1 MLATLLALALALGPA
16 AHAGDFTR
24 TELGDMVALEMS
36 WEDRKD
42 RPRELTVL
50 LPAAQVAAAEDT
62 APRAPAAA
70 AAEAAARRVR
80 AHFPHRANATVEVR
94 AGRRGGMRYAVEAA
108 NAGLASAVLA
118 EVEAFGDRAFAEEL
132 EARGYREVEGDVLE
146 PDYAAAVEAA
156 APHLG
161 DLARSLGPRGDRRAY
176 TNQVLAF
183 VQAIPYEGTALS
195 ADSWRPPLAVLAGN
209 RGDCD
214 AKVTLF
220 LAIMRAAY
228 PEMDLAAVL
237 VPGHALAAVGIDIGE
252 KDAVVGKG
260 RRRLVVV
267 EAVGPDLSRVGW
279 VEGRSRRGLGSR
291 HRRVVRMP
299 GG

>member
-1 MLATLLALALALGPA
+1 MLATMLALALGPA

-24 TELGDMVALEMS
+24 TEVGDGVAIEMT

-42 RPRELTVL
+42 RERDLTLV
-50 LPAAQVAAAEDT
+50 LPADRVAAAEDT

-70 AAEAAARRVR
+70 AAEAAGRRVE
-80 AHFPHRANATVEVR
+80 AHFANREGVSVEVR
-94 AGRRGGMRYAVEAA
+94 TGRRGGMRYEVEAA
-108 NAGLASAVLA
+108 NRGLANVVLSQA
-118 EVEAFGDRAFAEEL
+118 QELGEVAFAQEL
-132 EARGYREVEGDVLE
+132 EARGYKMLEGDEMV

-156 APHLG
+156 APHLE
-161 DLARSLGPRGDRRAY
+161 DLATSLGPRRDRRAY

-183 VQAIPYEGTALS
+183 VQAIPYEGS
-195 ADSWRPPLAVLAGN
+195 AVSRDTWRPPLAVLAGN

-214 AKVTLF
+214 SKVTLF

-237 VPGHALAAVGIDIGE
+237 VPGHALAAVDIDVGD
-252 KDAVVGKG
+252 KDAVVGNG
-260 RRRLVVV
+260 RRRLVVA

-279 VEGRSRRGLGSR
+279 VEGRSERGLKSR
-291 HRRVVRMP
+291 NRRVLRMP
-299 GG
+299 GR